1 MILMIFA
8 LFIVSFSGVA
18 LFSTTTF
25 QAIDNAFTSL
35 NYSLPKSWIV
45 TDIEG
50 PLPTPMY
57 DTIKVETTSIDHLK
71 NNLSHYVDKFQV
83 GFYYFDSKSK
93 EEMSERYVTGVRIS
107 LRASVPFRSDY
118 YKSTTY
124 EIEEPII

>member
-8 LFIVSFSGVA
+8 LFIISFSGVA
-18 LFSTTTF
+18 LFTTTTF
-25 QAIDNAFTSL
+25 QSIDNAFTTL
-35 NYSLPKSWIV
+35 NYSLPASWIV

-50 PLPTPMY
+50 PLPTPVY
-57 DTIKVETTSIDHLK
+57 DTQIVEATSIEHLK

-93 EEMSERYVTGVRIS
+93 EEMTDRYVTGVRIS
-107 LRASVPFRSDY
+107 LRAAVPFANDY

-124 EIEEPII
+124 EIEETDL

>member
-8 LFIVSFSGVA
+8 LFIISFSGVA
-18 LFSTTTF
+18 LFTTTTF
-25 QAIDNAFTSL
+25 QSIDNAFTTL
-35 NYSLPKSWIV
+35 NYSLPASWIV

-50 PLPTPMY
+50 PLPTPVY
-57 DTIKVETTSIDHLK
+57 DTQIVETTSIEHLK

-93 EEMSERYVTGVRIS
+93 EEMTDRYVTGVRIS
-107 LRASVPFRSDY
+107 LRAAVPFANDY

-124 EIEEPII
+124 EIEETDL